1 MREDYSR
8 KINNFIL
15 KKCSYLNKVSQS
27 KNVENEIEEMKKR
40 IQLLEESFLEE
51 VIAKIGMN
59 CFVNYQK
66 LDDMKNMLKVRIL
79 NLQEGDMV
87 PHLYKYYVE
96 YLIKIAKIYKILD
109 EEISIYD
116 ALEYINKY
124 DPRDVKFLV

>member
-1 MREDYSR
+1 
-8 KINNFIL
+8 
-15 KKCSYLNKVSQS
+15 VSQS

>member
-8 KINNFIL
+8 KISNFIL

-109 EEISIYD
+109 EEISIYE
-116 ALEYINKY
+116 AL
-124 DPRDVKFLV
+124 